1 MSVDSAQPPRY
12 ITVTVCR
19 NALDFFNIIAYN
31 NIVRNSENP
40 KSHYNKGVIILL
52 AEIRGRSQI
61 TIPAEIIK
69 SLGISE
75 GDKFDIVEKD
85 GGIFLCPVVV
95 YPKDK
100 ILKIAKIIKESETD
114 TKAQKVFDS
123 VEDLFADMGID
134 V

>member
-1 MSVDSAQPPRY
+1 M
-12 ITVTVCR
+12 
-19 NALDFFNIIAYN
+19 
-31 NIVRNSENP
+31 
-40 KSHYNKGVIILL
+40 L
-52 AEIRGRSQI
+52 AELRGRSQI

-75 GDKFDIVEKD
+75 GDKFEVIEKD

-100 ILKIAKIIKESETD
+100 IMQIAKIIKESETD
-114 TKAQKVFDS
+114 TEAQKVFDS